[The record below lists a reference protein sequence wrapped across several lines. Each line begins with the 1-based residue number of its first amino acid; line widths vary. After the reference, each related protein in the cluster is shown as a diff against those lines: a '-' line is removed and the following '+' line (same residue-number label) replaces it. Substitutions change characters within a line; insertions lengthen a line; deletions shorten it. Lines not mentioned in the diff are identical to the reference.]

1 MIFFYFFAFFA
12 IVLATAHRVV
22 VRLAN
27 KLVEVLGHVKG
38 IKISKCFEK
47 FARELVR
54 VMGEKQPKMQL
65 LKHWLYTLA

>member
-1 MIFFYFFAFFA
+1 MVIQGTLNHNNYIYIQSLQEIMTFIDFSAFFA

-38 IKISKCFEK
+38 IKNIKVF
-47 FARELVR
+47 
-54 VMGEKQPKMQL
+54 
-65 LKHWLYTLA
+65 